1 MASHR
6 KLIMLV
12 ILSLLMKVAL
22 SQNGVVM
29 GKNIFKWSFFPKIYV
44 YIRNDIGGGLML
56 HASCYNNIHG
66 YARDRKFLPGRYL
79 PGRMTEFA
87 QFRKSFWGRTRHV
100 CKFRF
105 GGETQTHLFTIY
117 RDSRDNID
125 KYQCRNCF
133 WSIRRNGPC
142 ALNSHTGRY
151 DICYAWDK

>member
-1 MASHR
+1 MDSHR

-66 YARDRKFLPGRYL
+66 YARDRTFLPGR
-79 PGRMTEFA
+79 RTEFA
-87 QFRKSFWGRTRHV
+87 QFTKSFWGRTYYD
-100 CKFRF
+100 CLFRF
-105 GGETQTHLFTIY
+105 GARKRRFTVY

-151 DICYAWDK
+151 DICYPWDK